1 MGRQADEKLP
11 ETEARRGV
19 APPSQHGFT
28 EGPGARRG
36 LFFPRIHRWAINS
49 RERVGLYLHER

>member
-11 ETEARRGV
+11 ETEARRDM

-28 EGPGARRG
+28 EGPAHARA
-36 LFFPRIHRWAINS
+36 LFPRIHRWAINS

>member
-19 APPSQHGFT
+19 APPSQHGFS
-28 EGPGARRG
+28 EGAGARRG
-36 LFFPRIHRWAINS
+36 LFFPESTDGRLIHAR
-49 RERVGLYLHER
+49 G